1 MSSPLLPSDAREK
14 REFVRAMFDR
24 IAPRYDLLNR
34 VISLGLDQG
43 WRRSLLARIGIG
55 PGTTLLDLATGT
67 GDLARLAA
75 TRGARVIGVD
85 LAAEMLRVGRRR
97 GATLAVV
104 QADGAALPLADASV
118 DAVSCGFAVRNFA
131 DLDAVLREC
140 ARVLRP
146 GGRLGLLEVDSPRSR
161 WLRLGHRLHF
171 EALVPRIGALLSDRE
186 AYRYLPASAAYLPD
200 DAELRERLAAAGFG
214 GVEKRSHAAGAVQA
228 VVAVRGAVA

>member
-1 MSSPLLPSDAREK
+1 MSGSPLPEGPVEK

-43 WRRSLLARIGIG
+43 WRRSLLAGLRIG
-55 PGTTLLDLATGT
+55 PGAIVLDLATGT

-75 TRGARVIGVD
+75 GRGARVIGID
-85 LAAEMLRVGRRR
+85 LAAGMLRVGRRR
-97 GATLAVV
+97 DPQLAMV
-104 QADGAALPLADASV
+104 QADGAALPLPDASM
-118 DAVSCGFAVRNFA
+118 DAVTCGFAVRNFA

-146 GGRLGLLEVDSPRSR
+146 GGGLGLLEVDAPRSR
-161 WLRLGHRLHF
+161 LLRLGHRLHF
-171 EALVPRIGALLSDRE
+171 GALVPRIGALLSDGD

-200 DAELRERLAAAGFG
+200 EAELCGRLGSAGFG
-214 GVEKRSHAAGAVQA
+214 GVRKRSFAAGAVQA
-228 VVAVRGAVA
+228 VVAVRGAAA

>member
-1 MSSPLLPSDAREK
+1 VSSSPLPGSPGEK

-43 WRRSLLARIGIG
+43 WRRSLLARLGVG
-55 PGTTLLDLATGT
+55 PGTTVLDLATGT

-75 TRGARVIGVD
+75 GRGARVVGVD
-85 LAAEMLRVGRRR
+85 FAAGMLRVGRRR
-97 GATLAVV
+97 DAGRAVV
-104 QADGAALPLADASV
+104 QADAAALPLADATV
-118 DAVSCGFAVRNFA
+118 DAVSCGFALRNFA

-146 GGRLGLLEVDSPRSR
+146 GGRLGLLEVDAPRSR

-171 EALVPRIGALLSDRE
+171 EALVPRIGALLSDAD

-200 DAELRERLAAAGFG
+200 EAGLRSRLEAAGFR
-214 GVEKRSHAAGAVQA
+214 GVDKRRHAAGAVQA
-228 VVAVRGAVA
+228 IVAVRGAAA

>member
-1 MSSPLLPSDAREK
+1 MSGSPLPAGPREK

-43 WRRSLLARIGIG
+43 WRRSLLARLGVG
-55 PGTTLLDLATGT
+55 PGATVLDLATGT
-67 GDLARLAA
+67 GDLARLAEG
-75 TRGARVIGVD
+75 RGARVIGVD
-85 LAAEMLRVGRRR
+85 FAAGMLRAGRRR
-97 GATLAVV
+97 DPGLAVV
-104 QADGAALPLADASV
+104 QADAAALPLADASV
-118 DAVSCGFAVRNFA
+118 DAVTCGFAVRNFA

-146 GGRLGLLEVDSPRSR
+146 GGRLGVLEVDAPRSR

-171 EALVPRIGALLSDRE
+171 EALVPRIGALLSDAD

-200 DAELRERLAAAGFG
+200 DAELRRRLGSAGFG
-214 GVEKRSHAAGAVQA
+214 GVDKRGHAAGAVQA
-228 VVAVRGAVA
+228 IVAVRGAAA

>member
-1 MSSPLLPSDAREK
+1 MSVSPLPRDAREK

-43 WRRSLLARIGIG
+43 WRRSLLARLGVG
-55 PGTTLLDLATGT
+55 PGTTVLDLATGT

-75 TRGARVIGVD
+75 QRGARVIGVD

-97 GATLAVV
+97 DASLALV
-104 QADGAALPLADASV
+104 QADGATLPLADASV

-131 DLDAVLREC
+131 DLEAVLREC

-146 GGRLGLLEVDSPRSR
+146 GGRLGLLEVDTPRSR
-161 WLRLGHRLHF
+161 WLRLGHRFHF
-171 EALVPRIGALLSDRE
+171 EALVPRIGAWLSDAE

-200 DAELRERLAAAGFG
+200 EAALLRRIEAAGFRRG
-214 GVEKRSHAAGAVQA
+214 EKRSHAAGAVQA
-228 VVAVRGAVA
+228 IVAVRGAVA